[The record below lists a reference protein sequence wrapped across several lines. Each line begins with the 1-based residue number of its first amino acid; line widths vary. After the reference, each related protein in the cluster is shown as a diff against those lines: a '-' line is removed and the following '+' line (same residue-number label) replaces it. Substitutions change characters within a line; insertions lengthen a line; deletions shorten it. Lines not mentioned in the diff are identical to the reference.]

1 MPAGKL
7 MISRGMPSAA
17 EAAPIRLEPEP
28 KLRAVPSEP
37 EPPRTAA
44 APVRRDG
51 PAPDYQLVHFRLEAL
66 ERLSLLRDKDALSAE
81 EYEAEKS
88 LVLRLP
94 ADDLEQMQES
104 ILPPRGPSLLGR
116 IFGWK
121 LILTGLIAGLGFVV
135 FTAPQDLAG
144 LIDRASRLLS

>member
-17 EAAPIRLEPEP
+17 ESAPIRLEPEP

-37 EPPRTAA
+37 EQARP
-44 APVRRDG
+44 APVSVRHDG

-66 ERLSLLRDKDALSAE
+66 ERLSLLRDKEALSAE

-94 ADDLEQMQES
+94 ADELNQIQES

-116 IFGWK
+116 LFGWK
-121 LILTGLIAGLGFVV
+121 LILTGLILGLGFVA
-135 FTAPQDLAG
+135 FTAPQELMS
-144 LIDRASRLLS
+144 LVDRLSRLIG